1 MVQKYGILRQLF
13 VAELKLHKGILEV
26 TTLTTVHRQAVKSE
40 QLKQKSYFTVKEKEI
55 NKNIDK
61 SYLAVFKAL
70 YWITKEEVAN
80 LKSKSLLSLLE
91 ELGVNEIESFSTRS
105 EKKL

>member
-1 MVQKYGILRQLF
+1 MHG
-13 VAELKLHKGILEV
+13 
-26 TTLTTVHRQAVKSE
+26 QAVKSE

-80 LKSKSLLSLLE
+80 LKSKVTRRAWCE
-91 ELGVNEIESFSTRS
+91 GNRIIFNSFRKNTKRDYSINRQYYQKETC
-105 EKKL
+105 